1 MQKHSE
7 AKKEVNKIMGGEI
20 YETASEKLLKK
31 GRKEGVAIGETR
43 ARQEDVEQFAQ
54 YFLSNN
60 QAKTIEEARELARS
74 IIKK

>member
-1 MQKHSE
+1 
-7 AKKEVNKIMGGEI
+7 MGGEI
-20 YETASEKLLKK
+20 YETMSEKLLKK
-31 GRKEGVAIGETR
+31 GAKQGRKEGVAIGETR
-43 ARQEDVEQFAQ
+43 ARQEAVEQFAQ

>member
-1 MQKHSE
+1 M
-7 AKKEVNKIMGGEI
+7 
-20 YETASEKLLKK
+20 KK

-43 ARQEDVEQFAQ
+43 ARQEAVEQFAQ

>member
-1 MQKHSE
+1 MNTE
-7 AKKEVNKIMGGEI
+7 KEINKIMGGEI
-20 YETASEKLLKK
+20 YETMSEKLMKK

-43 ARQEDVEQFAQ
+43 ARQEAVEQFAQ
-54 YFLSNN
+54 YFFSNN